1 MMPSRSIIKPV
12 VSLVFIFLG
21 FLLPLL
27 LDPYFLHICINIFIW
42 SILTLG
48 IRIVLL
54 TGYFNAAQAG
64 FMGMGA
70 YFSALMAMELGL
82 SFWLCLPLAGLMTA
96 LLAVIIGFPIL
107 RIKGVYFVMA
117 TFALTEVFRH
127 IWMMWKDLFG
137 GPQGLLGIPRPDA
150 LHIAGWTI
158 SFTTKLSFYY
168 LAFFLFL
175 IALAMARR
183 IDLSRFG
190 MTLRAISQTDL
201 LAEAVGVSLIRY
213 KVTAFALGSFFAGIA
228 GSFSAHY
235 YTYASPWDF
244 TMISALYMVM
254 YAVVGGMGS
263 FLGPVLGCFVL
274 LGLDEILRPFKEYI
288 PILFGLI
295 LIAVLRFLPGGIIT
309 LPERIL
315 SLVKRR
321 SV

>member
-1 MMPSRSIIKPV
+1 MRDSRSTIRSAIG
-12 VSLVFIFLG
+12 LFFIFMG
-21 FLLPLL
+21 FLLPFV
-27 LDPYFLHICINIFIW
+27 LDPYYLHIFINIFIW

-54 TGYFNAAQAG
+54 AGYFNAAQAS

-70 YFSALMAMELGL
+70 YFSALMAMKLGW
-82 SFWLCLPLAGLMTA
+82 SFWICLPFAGLMTA
-96 LLAVIIGFPIL
+96 LLAVMIGFPIL

-117 TFALTEVFRH
+117 AFALTEVFRH
-127 IWMMWKDLFG
+127 IWMMWKALFG

-150 LHIAGWTI
+150 IHIAGWTL
-158 SFTTKLSFYY
+158 SFTTKDPFYY

-244 TMISALYMVM
+244 TMISSLYMVM

-263 FLGPVLGCFVL
+263 FFGSVVGCFLL
-274 LGLDEILRPFKEYI
+274 LGLDEILRPFKEYV

-295 LIAVLRFLPGGIIT
+295 LIAVLRFLPGGVIT

-315 SLVKRR
+315 SLVQKR